1 MLAYYKKYWR
11 TIFDIAMIVLTVY
24 LIMLTFSYFYQ
35 IAAPIFLAFLIFMA
49 IEPLA
54 KFINRRGIKKSI
66 ATAISMLIFTVVI
79 LGTLAGA
86 GFIFAAQISGL
97 TEKIPEYSE
106 ILKEQIALNTVY
118 LEDKIPADLL
128 QNMVDYATTFAE
140 KGSQIAGAILLT
152 VFGWITSFSTF
163 ILNFIIGL
171 ILAYFLSIE
180 IESWKKMADE
190 KVPNTFKYAYLFLKD
205 NVVKGIGKY
214 LKAQLKLITI
224 TFVLVLFGLV
234 ALGVDN
240 SFAIAV
246 LAAIFDV
253 LPLLGVSTVFIP
265 WIIYLFIVG
274 QTTLAFWLIGLLAV
288 VIVVRQITEPKITG
302 DSLGVSA
309 FTMLS
314 FMIISLS
321 LFGVAGLILSPV
333 LIILIKALYEQG
345 HLKKWIRVPPK
356 DAGEVPVH
364 IE

>member
-1 MLAYYKKYWR
+1 MLAYYKKYWK

-24 LIMLTFSYFYQ
+24 LIMLTFSYFYRV
-35 IAAPIFLAFLIFMA
+35 ATPIFLAFLIFMA
-49 IEPLA
+49 IEPFA
-54 KFINRRGIKKSI
+54 KFIHKRGIKKSI
-66 ATAISMLIFTVVI
+66 ATAISMMIFTVVI

-86 GFIFAAQISGL
+86 GFIFTSQLTGL
-97 TEKIPEYSE
+97 TEKIPEYAE
-106 ILKEQIALNTVY
+106 ILKEQITLNTVY
-118 LEDKIPADLL
+118 LENKIPADLL
-128 QNMVDYATTFAE
+128 KNIVDYATTFAE
-140 KGSQIAGAILLT
+140 KGSKFAGAILLMI
-152 VFGWITSFSTF
+152 FGWITSFSTF
-163 ILNFIIGL
+163 ILNFVLGL
-171 ILAYFLSIE
+171 ILAYFLSLE

-190 KVPNTFKYAYLFLKD
+190 KVPNTFKYAYVFLKE
-205 NVVKGIGKY
+205 NVVKGISKY

-224 TFVLVLFGLV
+224 TFVIVLIGLI
-234 ALGVDN
+234 ALGVKN
-240 SFAIAV
+240 TFAIAV

-265 WIIYLFIVG
+265 WIVYLFIVG

-288 VIVVRQITEPKITG
+288 VIVVRQILEPKITG

-356 DAGEVPVH
+356 DAQEVPVH